1 MKNPWKKINLPQRD
15 LNIRLVESNHPLDLY
30 WGVNASEN
38 YLFIIDADS
47 LPPAKSLPNLEGLDA
62 IITTQN
68 GRELLILQLKD
79 NTNWEIF
86 HALCLDLITA
96 TKEIKNSKSG
106 GPVIL
111 RRLER
116 WQDFLKNKKSVLLS
130 RQAMKGLIGEI
141 LFLKKIATEL
151 NWQNAIEAW
160 KGPEGSPQDFAVK
173 QYAIEIKCQSGT
185 SRPRVKINSI
195 DQLDPQS
202 PKGFLGVYTLVNTD
216 EKSAFTINSLIGSI
230 RDEILTESPST
241 RERFEDLLLQA
252 GYLHNESYDEFS
264 FKETEFT
271 SYSIKEGFPR
281 LIASE
286 IPPGILTATYEIHL
300 DSCSNFIEPIN
311 F

>member
-1 MKNPWKKINLPQRD
+1 
-15 LNIRLVESNHPLDLY
+15 
-30 WGVNASEN
+30 
-38 YLFIIDADS
+38 
-47 LPPAKSLPNLEGLDA
+47 
-62 IITTQN
+62 
-68 GRELLILQLKD
+68 
-79 NTNWEIF
+79 
-86 HALCLDLITA
+86 
-96 TKEIKNSKSG
+96 
-106 GPVIL
+106 
-111 RRLER
+111 
-116 WQDFLKNKKSVLLS
+116 
-130 RQAMKGLIGEI
+130 MKGLIGEI

-151 NWQNAIEAW
+151 KRQTAIEAW
-160 KGPEGSPQDFAVK
+160 KGPEGSPQDFAVN

-271 SYSIKEGFPR
+271 SYSIKEGF
-281 LIASE
+281 
-286 IPPGILTATYEIHL
+286 L
-300 DSCSNFIEPIN
+300 D
-311 F
+311 